1 MSEKKLLW
9 MLTGGTFSCPPGE
22 KGLAPESSEEQARRM
37 LKFCDIDN
45 NVSVRVVMNKDSSD
59 ITPTDQALLAK
70 EADGAFSGF
79 DGIMITHGTD
89 TMGYTAAVLSAML
102 ETPPAPVVL
111 TGSQLP
117 FFADGSDAPKNLT
130 DSFAVALSGIRA
142 VTAVFG
148 GKIFYGS
155 DIYKADCEGFDA
167 FRSRRGE
174 LGFVKDGRAVFYK
187 EPRGGEY
194 HFHPMTCEKVTV
206 LKLCPGFDG
215 EIITFLA
222 DKGYKGIVLECY
234 GSGGIPSYV
243 LPYIKMAAA
252 RGVKFTAVSECV
264 AGNVSMERYAVGL
277 NAVSAGV
284 SGGGNIGAAEAMAKL
299 MTEINF

>member
-9 MLTGGTFSCPPGE
+9 LLTGGTFSCPPGE
-22 KGLAPESSEEQARRM
+22 KGLAPESSEEQAKRM
-37 LKFCDIDN
+37 LKFCGIDN

-59 ITPTDQALLAK
+59 ITPADQALLAK
-70 EADGAFSGF
+70 EADRAFSDL
-79 DGIMITHGTD
+79 DGIIITHGTD

-102 ETPPAPVVL
+102 QAPPAPVVL

-117 FFADGSDAPKNLT
+117 FFADGSDAPKNLK
-130 DSFAVALSGIRA
+130 DAFAVALSGIRA
-142 VTAVFG
+142 VTAVFC
-148 GKIFYGS
+148 GKIFCGG

-174 LGFVKDGRAVFYK
+174 LGFIKDGRAVFYK

-194 HFHPMTCEKVTV
+194 RFRPISCEKVTV

-215 EIITFLA
+215 EMITFLA

-234 GSGGIPSYV
+234 GSGGIPSHI

-252 RGVKFTAVSECV
+252 RGVKFTAVSECT
-264 AGNVSMERYAVGL
+264 AGSVSMERYAVGL
-277 NAVSAGV
+277 NAEAAGV
-284 SGGGNIGAAEAMAKL
+284 SGGGNTGAAEAMAKL
-299 MTEINF
+299 MTGINF